1 MLKCITAA
9 ALAVALAGS
18 AQAQTGHLA
27 PTPPAPSPQATPSPP
42 TDETALIHAV
52 ENARSKYNAGQT
64 DFQRG
69 ATRPERR
76 MAICNARTAMRAKDW
91 LGTVATLSTNG
102 DGMGVLGV
110 RIGKSITVTTWN
122 NALSDFS
129 DHTLITAGSAVYG
142 KLSSLKVGDT
152 VKFSGYFV
160 QSDTDCIRESSMTLG
175 GSMTDPE
182 FIFQFSVV
190 EKVDVPTAVSA
201 EAGGN
206 QDTDTPSAAAAVTLG
221 LIVVAICLMFS
232 ILASNRGRSGWGWFF
247 LSLLITPVLSFILL
261 LALPK
266 QDRRA

>member
-1 MLKCITAA
+1 VAVSNLITAA
-9 ALAVALAGS
+9 ALAVALAGA
-18 AQAQTGHLA
+18 AQAQTG
-27 PTPPAPSPQATPSPP
+27 QITPSPP
-42 TDETALIHAV
+42 MDEMALIHAV
-52 ENARSKYNAGQT
+52 GDARVKYNDGQT

-76 MAICNARTAMRAKDW
+76 MAICNALTAMRAKDW
-91 LGTVATLSTNG
+91 LGTVATLSTNS

-122 NALSDFS
+122 NALSDYS

-142 KLSSLKVGDT
+142 RLASLKVGDT

-160 QSDTDCIRESSMTLG
+160 QSDTDCIRESSITLG

-190 EKVDVPTAVSA
+190 EKVAVPTAVSA
-201 EAGGN
+201 EV
-206 QDTDTPSAAAAVTLG
+206 DTDVPSAAVVVTIG
-221 LIVVAICLMFS
+221 LIVVAIILMFP
-232 ILASNRGRSGWGWFF
+232 ILVGVAASNRGRSGFGWFC
-247 LSLLITPVLSFILL
+247 LSLLITPLFSFILL

-266 QDRRA
+266 QERTAR